1 MKYRYIFKLKIVL
14 WNGFNFQEY
23 DDNCLDPNMIL
34 DTQIARMDYANW
46 RAYSPNI
53 GGESNNC
60 KC

>member
-34 DTQIARMDYANW
+34 DTEIARMDYAN
-46 RAYSPNI
+46 
-53 GGESNNC
+53 
-60 KC
+60 